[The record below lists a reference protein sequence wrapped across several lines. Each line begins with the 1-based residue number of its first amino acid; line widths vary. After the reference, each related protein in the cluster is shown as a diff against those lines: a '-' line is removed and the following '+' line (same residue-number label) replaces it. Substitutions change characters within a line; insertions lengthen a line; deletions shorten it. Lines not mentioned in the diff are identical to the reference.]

1 MNPHLFWVMHTCVR
15 LCPCWPRHDE
25 PPFSAV
31 EQKFLAAGANVNLG
45 TLDFMACMDVMAT
58 WVGKD
63 RLAYLL
69 SVPVTWR
76 PPGSWTVVTPW
87 VRLDT
92 LWTLDP
98 TTAVMFARKML
109 QHGACLAMSWQE
121 GACSQPGWVP
131 GSSRHPGRAASNFV
145 HRDSPLS
152 SAVSRQQLACREVL
166 RSGIEQRARQQRRWD
181 ARRARVR
188 WVVTAVGGLP
198 GLGPR

>member
-1 MNPHLFWVMHTCVR
+1 M
-15 LCPCWPRHDE
+15 
-25 PPFSAV
+25 

-45 TLDFMACMDVMAT
+45 TLDFMACMDVMAKC
-58 WVGKD
+58 VGND

-98 TTAVMFARKML
+98 TTAEMFARKML

-131 GSSRHPGRAASNFV
+131 GSPHHPGRAASDFV

-152 SAVSRQQLACREVL
+152 SAVCRRQLVCRQVL
-166 RSGIEQRARQQRRWD
+166 TSGIEERARQQRRWD
-181 ARRARVR
+181 ARRARVL
-188 WVVTAVGGLP
+188 WVVSVVGGLAR
-198 GLGPR
+198 GGPH